1 MTTAVTTAGDKVS
14 SAMETGKTTINQI
27 SQQVLPPTVVLI
39 RRLDTIAANLE
50 KVSNQMRQNPAV
62 VIRGTTPPKP
72 GPGE

>member
-1 MTTAVTTAGDKVS
+1 MTNAGNKVS
-14 SAMETGKTTINQI
+14 SAMDAGKTTINQI
-27 SQQVLPPTVVLI
+27 SQQALPPTLTLI

-50 KVSNQMRQNPAV
+50 KVSSQMRQNPAV